1 MEAVIDEVLDA
12 PDSDDQE
19 EHEDRMTNNLRFDN
33 VLKLERAIVK
43 NDDSMERGDFQVS
56 TKIDT
61 SGRNLNTIQSKKKN
75 FHENKQDGGNEEIKD
90 NQKSEETK
98 HRSFKGSKYPNIL
111 SKNKQQQINEGRVTT
126 LILPKVTKIRRNAVR
141 TRMKIPKDR
150 PKGKRRFGNKD
161 KKSGI
166 AIGFSKTEQTT
177 MNFFATDCSGRHK
190 KRISMNFQIPKQ

>member
-43 NDDSMERGDFQVS
+43 NDDSMERGDFRVS

-111 SKNKQQQINEGRVTT
+111 SKNKQQQINEGRGTT

-177 MNFFATDCSGRHK
+177 MNLTAVGDTK
-190 KRISMNFQIPKQ
+190 KEFL